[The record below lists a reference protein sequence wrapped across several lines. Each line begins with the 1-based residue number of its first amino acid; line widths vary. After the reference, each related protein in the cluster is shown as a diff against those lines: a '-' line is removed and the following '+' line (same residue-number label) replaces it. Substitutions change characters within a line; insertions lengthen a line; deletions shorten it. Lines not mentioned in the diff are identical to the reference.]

1 MFRFFDRKS
10 YSPREKVMFR
20 FLRRSDLFHDL
31 TDDELATFIP
41 HLHPRRYLQNEA
53 IFFRGDPSQALYIIK
68 SGEVKL
74 NLDVEDSFEEL
85 ITLTR
90 GDTFGDNAILEG
102 ARRNFNAIAASE
114 VCELWVLAQV
124 NILEI
129 FEEEPQIKAK
139 MALAFAAYYDRYVRH
154 IVKAY
159 RNNFGFFNLGEAYLS
174 AKREKNKN

>member
-20 FLRRSDLFHDL
+20 FLRRSDLFHNL
-31 TDDELATFIP
+31 TDDELALFIP

-53 IFFRGDPSQALYIIK
+53 IFFRSDPSQALYIIK
-68 SGEVKL
+68 SGEVRL
-74 NLDVEDSFEEL
+74 NLDVEDNFEEL
-85 ITLTR
+85 ITLTK

-102 ARRNFNAIAASE
+102 ARRNFNAIATSE
-114 VCELWVLAQV
+114 VCDLWVLAQV

-129 FEEEPQIKAK
+129 FEEEPEIKAK
-139 MALAFAAYYDRYVRH
+139 MSLAFAAYYDRYVRH

-159 RNNFGFFNLGEAYLS
+159 RNNFGFFNLGNAYLS
-174 AKREKNKN
+174 AKREGNKQ